1 MKRIIVYRNK
11 DCEKCRRFA
20 RVHDFFDWLN
30 QVEGST
36 ATPPGGPLAMGEIA
50 VEVIETG
57 EILKGVEAVR
67 CICRHTPAYLPFL
80 LLLRIPAIA
89 LRGESRHPGM
99 RRREL
104 CRSAAARTSRLR
116 LPGCNHGRSDRGP
129 RYRLHGRI
137 RGDRFGDR

>member
-1 MKRIIVYRNK
+1 MLCLTRMAGRTLTATVVLQFHRERIAEKIVMKRIIVYRNK

-89 LRGESRHPGM
+89 RAVNRDTRGCAGESCAGP
-99 RRREL
+99 
-104 CRSAAARTSRLR
+104 
-116 LPGCNHGRSDRGP
+116 PPRG
-129 RYRLHGRI
+129 HHA
-137 RGDRFGDR
+137 